1 MLQTTAID
9 HSSTPHFLY
18 AVRHKSFLG
27 LTICLSGCLSMATMP
42 DYPPTDW
49 AAVDTTMIGR
59 CPDISGTY
67 VNKSEIAH
75 LFSGFDCSSR
85 KPFNSSGSW
94 SCSEY
99 ITNNFGI
106 PGEINDVIKI
116 KQPNDKSII
125 VTTLSDKQP
134 IKHFELT
141 RGPIAGDFVCSN
153 DGLVFSNSGS
163 LLPNALGVL
172 GALTLQGGLISNTRA
187 FRRTKDGALVMTVRE
202 NVHLWYVFFGGDSN
216 VIAHIRWNTQNVPSR
231 SN

>member
-1 MLQTTAID
+1 
-9 HSSTPHFLY
+9 
-18 AVRHKSFLG
+18 
-27 LTICLSGCLSMATMP
+27 MATTP
-42 DYPPTDW
+42 DYPPSNW
-49 AAVDTTMIGR
+49 AATDTTMIGQ

-75 LFSGFDCSSR
+75 YFSDFDCNSR
-85 KPFNSSGSW
+85 KPSNSSGSW

-106 PGEINDVIKI
+106 PDEINDVIEI

-141 RGPIAGDFVCSN
+141 RGPIAGDFVCNN

-172 GALTLQGGLISNTRA
+172 GALTLQGGLISNTRS

-216 VIAHIRWNTQNVPSR
+216 VIAHIRWNAQDASSALDEKKQDSPR
-231 SN
+231 